1 MPQPSPLNWLFIDM
15 DGFFASAEQHFR
27 PELRGKPVGVLPAL
41 TDRTCV
47 IAANFQAKARGVK
60 VGTPVGEA
68 KRLCPGI
75 ALVKARPDLY
85 VDLHHAVARSI
96 DKCVPIHRAYSID
109 EWAARLTGPWRDIN
123 EAERLGRLV
132 QQQVEADHSEW
143 LKCSIGIAP
152 TRLLAK
158 IASDLEKPNGFVILT
173 ADALPD
179 RLAHL
184 EIEDLTGISKGVG
197 SRLRARGISTIR
209 DLWALSHTQARE
221 AWGSVV
227 GEQWWAGFHAHD
239 EPEPVTR
246 RRSMGHSNVLEPRFR
261 SEEGARKMLMRL
273 TMRLGLRLRMEGYSA
288 SRIAIAVRHAGDQP
302 SFEADTGLNQ
312 VNDTPTLLKALFE
325 LWGRRPPHPPKPM
338 GVGVTVYGLER
349 IAQATPC
356 LFTHH
361 ERDDKLSEAL
371 DTIQKRWGIGAAY
384 YGAMHGCAHDMDQ
397 KIAFGRIPNLRK
409 GQA

>member
-1 MPQPSPLNWLFIDM
+1 
-15 DGFFASAEQHFR
+15 
-27 PELRGKPVGVLPAL
+27 
-41 TDRTCV
+41 
-47 IAANFQAKARGVK
+47 
-60 VGTPVGEA
+60 
-68 KRLCPGI
+68 
-75 ALVKARPDLY
+75 
-85 VDLHHAVARSI
+85 
-96 DKCVPIHRAYSID
+96 
-109 EWAARLTGPWRDIN
+109 
-123 EAERLGRLV
+123 
-132 QQQVEADHSEW
+132 
-143 LKCSIGIAP
+143 
-152 TRLLAK
+152 
-158 IASDLEKPNGFVILT
+158 
-173 ADALPD
+173 
-179 RLAHL
+179 
-184 EIEDLTGISKGVG
+184 
-197 SRLRARGISTIR
+197 
-209 DLWALSHTQARE
+209 
-221 AWGSVV
+221 
-227 GEQWWAGFHAHD
+227 HD

-325 LWGRRPPHPPKPM
+325 LWGRRPSHPPKPL

-361 ERDDKLSEAL
+361 ERDDKLSKTL